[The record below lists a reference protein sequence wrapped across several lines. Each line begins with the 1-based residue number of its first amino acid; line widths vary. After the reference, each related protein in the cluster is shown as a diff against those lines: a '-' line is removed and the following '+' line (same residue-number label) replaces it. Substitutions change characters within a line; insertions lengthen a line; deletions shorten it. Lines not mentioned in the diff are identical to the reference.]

1 VRNGVR
7 DSRIVEQ
14 LDEFDAVRDVL
25 AWAREGDVL
34 VLPIHGSDVK
44 PRVAALLD
52 DLQDGGWIA
61 GSPLPSA

>member
-1 VRNGVR
+1 M
-7 DSRIVEQ
+7 
-14 LDEFDAVRDVL
+14 L

-44 PRVAALLD
+44 PKVAALLD
-52 DLQDGGWIA
+52 GLQGGGWTA